1 MLPTPFRVLLF
12 LLVFVILQPGCKD
25 LSDLDEITFRKDDPE
40 WAVPIFSSTLSVSDL
55 VGEISDSTS
64 VIIDSTGQLHLIYS
78 GSLLRKGAKE
88 VFPPYP
94 AGLPIEVT
102 DTNTVIDLP
111 FKDLIITD
119 MLIEGDTLFMLFRSM
134 LEENIDVTATIP
146 NLSYQGIPVTRS
158 TTIVHDPNRTQPF
171 NQAIIRVPIKDY
183 RMQMDNNAYTFIY
196 DARKQDGT
204 RIKLDRVLVVYDRLD
219 FKYFEAYFSKSSY
232 DIARDTIDIDIYDRI
247 LPGKLFF
254 EAPKV
259 VIRVSNQFGFPV
271 KTLIDVFR
279 LKGKDGTFLDLES
292 PFVTNGF
299 EVGYPGLNEVGESV
313 VTEFVFDTSN
323 SNIREIFNSQPV
335 ALDYKFSA
343 LANEDEDP
351 NRIGFLHS
359 DGEFL
364 VNVNVDLPVHGRAS
378 DFSASSDFDI
388 ALGDLDGVEKIS
400 FKWISQNR
408 MPVELA
414 TQVYFIDGQGDVVD
428 SLFEGTKLI
437 IEAAPVDENDQVIQ
451 TVENI
456 RIVEVSDNRLDN
468 LKRATKARLDMRIST
483 YQDNLRSVRIKDG
496 QEITVKLGTI
506 FQTN

>member
-1 MLPTPFRVLLF
+1 
-12 LLVFVILQPGCKD
+12 
-25 LSDLDEITFRKDDPE
+25 
-40 WAVPIFSSTLSVSDL
+40 
-55 VGEISDSTS
+55 
-64 VIIDSTGQLHLIYS
+64 
-78 GSLLRKGAKE
+78 
-88 VFPPYP
+88 
-94 AGLPIEVT
+94 
-102 DTNTVIDLP
+102 
-111 FKDLIITD
+111 
-119 MLIEGDTLFMLFRSM
+119 
-134 LEENIDVTATIP
+134 VTATIP
-146 NLSYQGIPVTRS
+146 NLSYQGVPVTRT
-158 TTIVHDPNRTQPF
+158 TTIIHDPNRNQPF

-232 DIARDTIDIDIYDRI
+232 DISRDTIDIDIYDRI

-279 LKGKDGTFLDLES
+279 LQGKDGNYLDFQS
-292 PFVTNGF
+292 PFVTEGI
-299 EVGYPGLNEVGESV
+299 EVGYPRLNEVGESV

-323 SNIREIFNSQPV
+323 SNIREIFNSQPI

-343 LANEDEDP
+343 VANEDEDP
-351 NRIGFLHS
+351 NRIGFLHA

-378 DFSASSDFDI
+378 DFLASSDFDI

-400 FKWISQNR
+400 FKWVSQNR

-414 TQVYFIDGQGDVVD
+414 TQVYFIDEQGATVD
-428 SLFEGTKLI
+428 SLFEGSKLI
-437 IEAAPVDENDQVIQ
+437 IEAAPIDENDRIIQ
-451 TVENI
+451 TIENI
-456 RIVEVSDNRLDN
+456 RIVEVSDARLDN
-468 LKRATKARLDMRIST
+468 IKRATKARLDMRIST
-483 YQDNLRSVRIKDG
+483 FQDDLRSVRIKND